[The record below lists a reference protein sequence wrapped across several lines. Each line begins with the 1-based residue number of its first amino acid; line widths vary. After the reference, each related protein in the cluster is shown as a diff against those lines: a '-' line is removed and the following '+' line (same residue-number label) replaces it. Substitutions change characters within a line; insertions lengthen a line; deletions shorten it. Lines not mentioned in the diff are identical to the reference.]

1 MSETGRPVGT
11 AGAAHPGEAGEP
23 GTSLP
28 ETPWRR
34 LDRRMLLVHPV
45 TELVRYLPALVGVFV
60 LGGSNDGGGPA
71 WWQVGSVAVPVLL
84 GLLRWA
90 TTRFRVTDARV
101 ELRRGLLRRAQLS
114 ARVDRVRAVELTATP
129 VHRLLGLS
137 RVEIGVGSTTSEDTG
152 FVLDGLGHAEA
163 AALRSALLG
172 RAAGRADASPLPG
185 TAPAAGGT
193 GRTGTD
199 GRPGATYGAGAPAEE
214 VLLRLD
220 PTWARYAPLTASGNV
235 VVIGLLAGAG
245 QLGDRVGA
253 EALRGAGVLDLL
265 GAASV
270 PVLVLLALGTLLV
283 AGAVVA
289 VLGYLVTNFGLT
301 LSRDA
306 AAGSFHVRRGLLTRT
321 ETSLDEDRVRG
332 LEVGEPLGLRL
343 AGAARLGAI
352 STGLDRKRST
362 GGQLVPPA
370 PRGVVDAVGG
380 AVLGDADPLRLAL
393 VAHGPAARRRRWLRA
408 LVGAAVVPLGLLAAH
423 LLLDLA
429 AWPAVVGLLALPAG
443 AFLAHDRYARLG
455 HGLTRD
461 HLVVRSGS
469 LRARRDV
476 LQLSGIIGWT
486 VRQTWFQRRVG
497 LATAVATTAAGRQ
510 AYVVLDVPLGTAVA
524 LAHEATPELVAPFL
538 AG

>member
-1 MSETGRPVGT
+1 
-11 AGAAHPGEAGEP
+11 
-23 GTSLP
+23 
-28 ETPWRR
+28 
-34 LDRRMLLVHPV
+34 MLLVHPV
-45 TELVRYLPALVGVFV
+45 AELVRYLPALIGVFV
-60 LGGSNDGGGPA
+60 LGGSNDGGGGPA

-185 TAPAAGGT
+185 TAPAAGDT
-193 GRTGTD
+193 GHAGHTGTD
-199 GRPGATYGAGAPAEE
+199 GRPGAAYGAGAPAEE

-352 STGLDRKRST
+352 STGLDRKQST

-370 PRGVVDAVGG
+370 PRGHSDVVGG
-380 AVLGDADPLRLAL
+380 ALLGDADPLRLAL
-393 VAHGPAARRRRWLRA
+393 AAHGPAARRRRWLRA

-423 LLLDLA
+423 RLLDLPV
-429 AWPAVVGLLALPAG
+429 WPAVVGLLALPAG

-497 LATAVATTAAGRQ
+497 LATVVATTAAGRQ